1 LGADHHGYVSRLKS
15 AAKALG
21 FSGDFRIIISQLVRV
36 VKDGK
41 EVRMSKR
48 AGNVV
53 YIDDLID
60 EVGHDVARFFFLLYS
75 PDTHMNFDLGLAKE
89 HSEKNPV
96 FYVQYAHAR
105 ICSILAKV
113 KSLPEML
120 RPPATMLQLRAGIS
134 KQAGQKSKVKNIDAD
149 LSLLTHEK
157 ELSLIKELNKFP
169 ELVEEIAK
177 SYMAHK
183 LPHYA
188 IKLADK
194 FHSFYNA
201 CKVLD
206 EDNMGMTKA
215 RLEVVKSA
223 KIVLG
228 ETLKLIG
235 VDSPEKM

>member
-1 LGADHHGYVSRLKS
+1 MIITTKS
-15 AAKALG
+15 
-21 FSGDFRIIISQLVRV
+21 S
-36 VKDGK
+36 K
-41 EVRMSKR
+41 ETK
-48 AGNVV
+48 
-53 YIDDLID
+53 
-60 EVGHDVARFFFLLYS
+60 
-75 PDTHMNFDLGLAKE
+75 DLGKMLAQE
-89 HSEKNPV
+89 IKNGPASTRGNAMSTRGGQV
-96 FYVQYAHAR
+96 
-105 ICSILAKV
+105 ICLSGELGSGKTTFTQGFLQGLKVKGPYTSPTFVIMKKYESKV